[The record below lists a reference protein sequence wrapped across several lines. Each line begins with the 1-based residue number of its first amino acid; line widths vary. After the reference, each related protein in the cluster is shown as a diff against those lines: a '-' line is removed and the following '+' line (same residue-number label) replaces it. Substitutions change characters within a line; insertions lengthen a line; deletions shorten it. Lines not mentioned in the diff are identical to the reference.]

1 MLPRQRIAMATV
13 SAFHGN
19 FLAVQQGEMMPTKP
33 VRAVHPLDTFALFR
47 RWPASTGRNL
57 VYTALWSTLIGLAAT
72 GIFAPRGV
80 PPAPLKLLGLT
91 VLTSNTI
98 GFLIHGALAALRRFA
113 PAAAERRSWAMRTC
127 QVLLIECCAV
137 IGFTVPD
144 ALLRGADP
152 FKALLIEGKLAP
164 ILPMGLI
171 VTAVTMVMLATNERR
186 LVREKTAALQQQ
198 QIAEAGQLLAEARL
212 RTLQAQVEP
221 HFLYNTLANVVSLI
235 GSEPDR
241 ARHMLERLIDFLR
254 ASLAA
259 SRAEQATL
267 GAELDLAA
275 AYLDLLAVRMGA
287 RLRWRIEANDACRA
301 LPIAP
306 MLIQPLVENAVMHG
320 IEPKV
325 EGGEIVVRAQRDG
338 AVLRIEV
345 SDDGMGLAATA
356 PRPGGGVG
364 LSNLRERL
372 RSLHGLTA
380 QLQLIENQTAGVT
393 SRLLLPMSLPLRLD
407 PT

>member
-1 MLPRQRIAMATV
+1 MLPRQRTAMATV

-33 VRAVHPLDTFALFR
+33 VRALHPLDTFALFR

-57 VYTALWSTLIGLAAT
+57 VYTALWSTLIGLAVTAMFT
-72 GIFAPRGV
+72 SRGAH
-80 PPAPLKLLGLT
+80 PPLPQLLGL
-91 VLTSNTI
+91 VILTSNTI

-152 FKALLIEGKLAP
+152 LKALLTEGKLAP
-164 ILPMGLI
+164 MLPMGLI

-235 GSEPDR
+235 GSEPER

-287 RLRWRIEANDACRA
+287 RLRWRIEAIDACRA

-320 IEPKV
+320 IEPKL
-325 EGGEIVVRAQRDG
+325 EGGEIVVRAQMEAG
-338 AVLRIEV
+338 VLRIEV
-345 SDDGMGLAATA
+345 SDDGMGLGGAG

-364 LSNLRERL
+364 LANLRERL

-380 QLQLIENQTAGVT
+380 QLQLIENQAAGVT

>member
-1 MLPRQRIAMATV
+1 
-13 SAFHGN
+13 
-19 FLAVQQGEMMPTKP
+19 MPTNP
-33 VRAVHPLDTFALFR
+33 VRAQHPLDMFALFR
-47 RWPASTGRNL
+47 RWPASTPRNL
-57 VYTALWSTLIGLAAT
+57 VYTALWSSLIGVALT
-72 GIFAPRGV
+72 GFFALMGARTPDSIPR
-80 PPAPLKLLGLT
+80 LLGVTL
-91 VLTSNTI
+91 LTSNTI
-98 GFLIHGALAALRRFA
+98 GFLIHCALAVLRWAF
-113 PAAAERRSWAMRTC
+113 PAAAARRSWAMRTC

-137 IGFTVPD
+137 LGFTLPD

-152 FKALLIEGKLAP
+152 VSALLRDGALAP
-164 ILPMGLI
+164 MLPMGLV
-171 VTAVTMVMLATNERR
+171 VTALTMVVLATNERR
-186 LVREKTAALQQQ
+186 LVRENAAALQQQ

-212 RTLQAQVEP
+212 RTLQAQIEP

-235 GSEPDR
+235 GSEPGR
-241 ARHMLERLIDFLR
+241 AKHMLERLIDFLR
-254 ASLAA
+254 ASLSA

-287 RLRWRIEANDACRA
+287 RLRWRIEADEDCRA

-325 EGGEIVVRAQRDG
+325 GGGEIVVRASCAG
-338 AVLRIEV
+338 GVLRVEV
-345 SDDGMGLAATA
+345 SDDGMGLGSAP

-372 RSLHGLTA
+372 RSLHGPQA
-380 QLQLIENQTAGVT
+380 QLQLLENQSAGVT
-393 SRLLLPMSLPLRLD
+393 SRLLLPLD
-407 PT
+407 QA